1 MAPQSSPPA
10 CEGMLRKPGVA
21 ARISVGVRTLERMI
35 STGTFPG
42 PDIKVSSRILLWRE
56 STVQRWIEERAQ
68 RPKGGAS

>member
-1 MAPQSSPPA
+1 MNPPTSPPNA
-10 CEGMLRKPGVA
+10 ERTVRKQGVA
-21 ARISVGVRTLERMI
+21 ERISVGVRTLERMI
-35 STGTFPG
+35 STGTCPG